1 MRCFG
6 GILVAIAISASSMGC
21 ALTHEAQ
28 PHRLWRFNRGPGP
41 SSNPYFSVSD
51 PILPSASST
60 AARTAGWT
68 PYRPDTINK
77 LSSVDPAHEPPVADL
92 D

>member
-1 MRCFG
+1 MRSLK
-6 GILVAIAISASSMGC
+6 GILLGFVVCLISTGC

-51 PILPSASST
+51 PISEPSRRASV
-60 AARTAGWT
+60 WT
-68 PYRPDTINK
+68 PSR
-77 LSSVDPAHEPPVADL
+77 LSSGGTVAPVDSTHELPVTEQD
-92 D
+92 

>member
-1 MRCFG
+1 MRCFHG
-6 GILVAIAISASSMGC
+6 VLVGIVTCTLSTGC

-41 SSNPYFSVSD
+41 SSNPYFSVND
-51 PILPSASST
+51 PTQPPVRRAN
-60 AARTAGWT
+60 GWT
-68 PYRPDTINK
+68 PHKPPVIE
-77 LSSVDPAHEPPVADL
+77 LGAAADPTHEPPVADR

>member
-1 MRCFG
+1 MRSFNW
-6 GILVAIAISASSMGC
+6 ILLGLVSCMISTGC

-41 SSNPYFSVSD
+41 SSNPYFSVND
-51 PILPSASST
+51 PIASPQQRAT
-60 AARTAGWT
+60 GWAPHKPNT
-68 PYRPDTINK
+68 GDTRAS
-77 LSSVDPAHEPPVADL
+77 LDTAHESPVADR